1 MRDDHHCIAID
12 PRKVA
17 WCAAIIATLLIL
29 ASVVTQIFRFAT
41 EHNSVYGLIPLFYLD
56 SEQNI
61 PTFFSA
67 LLLLLSSA
75 ATALIATLKHRNG
88 LPYAWHWTGLA
99 LGFLY
104 VATDEAAS
112 IHELAIRPMR
122 ELLGMYATGIFYFA
136 WTIPGIALVI
146 VLAVVYLRFWL
157 HLPAYTRRLVL
168 FAGGLYVGGAIGVEL
183 IGSRHVELH
192 GRDMTYSA
200 IAMTE
205 ETLEMSGTIL
215 FIFAM
220 LDYIEKHFG
229 NVRLRFQRK

>member
-1 MRDDHHCIAID
+1 MRDGHHHITID
-12 PRKVA
+12 PCKVA
-17 WCAAIIATLLIL
+17 GWAAVVAVLLVL
-29 ASVVTQIFRFAT
+29 ASVVTQLFSFAT
-41 EHNSVYGLIPLFYLD
+41 GHNSVYGLIPLFNLD
-56 SEQNI
+56 AEQNI

-104 VATDEAAS
+104 VATDEIAS

-122 ELLGMYATGIFYFA
+122 ELLGTYATGIFYFA

-157 HLPAYTRRLVL
+157 RLPAYTRRLVL

-183 IGSRHVELH
+183 IGSRHVDLH

-200 IAMTE
+200 LAMTE
-205 ETLEMSGTIL
+205 EALEMGGTIL

-220 LDYIEKHFG
+220 LDYIENHFG
-229 NVRLRFQRK
+229 HVRLCFQK